1 MQTSKRGAAAA
12 GSSAA
17 ASMREEMRGLRA
29 AAQVP
34 QRGEIGHGGGGA
46 WALIG
51 TSGRDRAGELRCV
64 VSSRDGNIVSVLLRN
79 EFFHTHCSFYTS
91 QARGSQRPIP
101 LAQNLLGVAVV
112 RRHHPAERER
122 RDTPRSL
129 TLVYQGKPP
138 RSRSTRWMVLSCGSE
153 RDGTKRVRSQST
165 CKSRS
170 RALGDTSESKACLP
184 AQCHNRQS
192 SCGRPAASRQR

>member
-101 LAQNLLGVAVV
+101 LAQNLIGGAGG
-112 RRHHPAERER
+112 RRASPGRERETRHAALAHAGLPGEATTQPKHEVDGALLWKRER
-122 RDTPRSL
+122 RD
-129 TLVYQGKPP
+129 K
-138 RSRSTRWMVLSCGSE
+138 TRQI
-153 RDGTKRVRSQST
+153 TKYVQEQVEGAR
-165 CKSRS
+165 
-170 RALGDTSESKACLP
+170 
-184 AQCHNRQS
+184 
-192 SCGRPAASRQR
+192 